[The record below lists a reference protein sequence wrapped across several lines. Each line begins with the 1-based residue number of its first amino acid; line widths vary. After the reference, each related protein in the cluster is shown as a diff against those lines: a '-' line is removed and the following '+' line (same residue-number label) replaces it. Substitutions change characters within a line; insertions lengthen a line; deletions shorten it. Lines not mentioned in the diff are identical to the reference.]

1 MEEISRL
8 NSGKVQVSPW
18 FIIWRTLKRII
29 KGLIAIIIA
38 VFVIY
43 AVVFVPT
50 AIRFVPTD
58 SFGMVLT
65 KDPTIRMGV
74 IPKNSIVLVDNNSK
88 TNYSSIIGKF
98 GAAFLPHKNVSKMRI
113 IVGNSGRV
121 LPFEPTA
128 YDTKLRESVP
138 KPKHMTY
145 NGKIVDE
152 LKMPA
157 NYDTLKGQKWFLTH
171 QYVAECVEGDCE
183 TGSQQ
188 VINEKAIM
196 GEIKQNSTTRTP
208 FTGRSVTVKT
218 LNGDVETKGGLL

>member
-8 NSGKVQVSPW
+8 NSGKVQVSPL
-18 FIIWRTLKRII
+18 FIIWRTLKRIF

-50 AIRFVPTD
+50 AIRFVPTN
-58 SFGMVLT
+58 SLGIVLT
-65 KDPTIRMGV
+65 KDPTIRMGI
-74 IPKNSIVLVDNNSK
+74 IPKNSMVLVDNNNK
-88 TNYSSIIGKF
+88 IDYSTIGGKF
-98 GAAFLPHKNVSKMRI
+98 SAAFLPHKNVSLMRI

-152 LKMPA
+152 LKMPT
-157 NYDTLKGQKWFLTH
+157 NYDMLKDQKWFLTH

-183 TGSQQ
+183 IGSQQ

-196 GEIKQNSTTRTP
+196 GEIKQNSTTHTP

>member
-8 NSGKVQVSPW
+8 NSGKVQVSSW
-18 FIIWRTLKRII
+18 FIIWRTLKRIF

-50 AIRFVPTD
+50 AVRFVPTD

-74 IPKNSIVLVDNNSK
+74 IPKNSMVLVDNNNK
-88 TNYSSIIGKF
+88 TDYSTIGGKF
-98 GAAFLPHKNVSKMRI
+98 SAAFLPHKNVSLMRI
-113 IVGNSGRV
+113 VVGNSGRI
-121 LPFEPTA
+121 LPFEPNA
-128 YDTKLRESVP
+128 WDSKLQENVP

-145 NGKIVDE
+145 NSKIVDD
-152 LKMPA
+152 LQLPI
-157 NYDTLKGQKWFLTH
+157 NYKTLEGQKWFLVH
-171 QYVAECVEGDCE
+171 QYVMECVSGNCE
-183 TGSQQ
+183 VGSQQ
-188 VINEKAIM
+188 VVSEKAIL
-196 GEIKQNSTTRTP
+196 GEIKKNSTNNVP
-208 FTGRSVTVKT
+208 FTGQKVKVKT

>member
-8 NSGKVQVSPW
+8 NSGKVQVSPL
-18 FIIWRTLKRII
+18 FIIWRTLKRIF

-50 AIRFVPTD
+50 AIRFVPTN
-58 SFGMVLT
+58 SLGMVLT

-74 IPKNSIVLVDNNSK
+74 IPKNSMVLVDNNNK
-88 TNYSSIIGKF
+88 TDYSTIGGKF
-98 GAAFLPHKNVSKMRI
+98 SAAFLPHKSVSKMRI

-157 NYDTLKGQKWFLTH
+157 NYDILEGQKWFLTH
-171 QYVAECVEGDCE
+171 QYVMECVDGDCK
-183 TGSQQ
+183 TGSQRI
-188 VINEKAIM
+188 VDEKAIM
-196 GEIKQNSTTRTP
+196 GEIKQNSTTHTP
-208 FTGRSVTVKT
+208 FTGRSVTAKT